1 MTSKERD
8 TKTTQDSLSFREYLG
23 VILPRRV
30 VSVEKK
36 ERLTPKQPKTLSFQE
51 YLGVILP
58 PRKRT

>member
-1 MTSKERD
+1 MTSKERV

-30 VSVEKK
+30 VSVEEEGK
-36 ERLTPKQPKTLSFQE
+36 LASDQPKTLSFRE